1 MFSNLCVETRKLDAQ
16 DVFTDDGSDAASS
29 GTVAKDDTI
38 KEESGIA
45 DQVKKGGDEGAVKP
59 DDVLHE
65 AAVGKGLAGALR
77 LLKDRGTLNEGG
89 DKTTDKKK
97 RKLVGSIKDGQKE
110 IHIERIDEFGRVVS
124 SKPTPVLPTY
134 I

>member
-1 MFSNLCVETRKLDAQ
+1 MFSNLCVETRKLEAQ
-16 DVFTDDGSDAASS
+16 EAASL
-29 GTVAKDDTI
+29 GTVTKDDTI
-38 KEESGIA
+38 KEEAGIA
-45 DQVKKGGDEGAVKP
+45 DQVKKGGDEMAVKP

-77 LLKDRGTLNEGG
+77 LLKDRGTLNESG
-89 DKTTDKKK
+89 DKAIDNK
-97 RKLVGSIKDGQKE
+97 RSKLVGSIKDGQKE
-110 IHIERIDEFGRVVS
+110 IHIERTDEFGRVVS